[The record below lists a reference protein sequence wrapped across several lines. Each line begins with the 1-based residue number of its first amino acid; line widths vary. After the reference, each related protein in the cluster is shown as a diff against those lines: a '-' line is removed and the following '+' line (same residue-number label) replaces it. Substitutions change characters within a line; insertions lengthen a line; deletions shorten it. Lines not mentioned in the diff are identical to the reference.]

1 MEIERLSFVITPED
15 RVEDFVN
22 ADEEVWGPWLR
33 QQRGY
38 LRKAATVYPGGRVD
52 LRLFW
57 DSKKNLRK
65 AAESP
70 EIPVLDVKL
79 RAAFLGVFQR
89 LP

>member
-1 MEIERLSFVITPED
+1 MEIERLSFVVTPED

-33 QQRGY
+33 QQKGY

-70 EIPVLDVKL
+70 EIPALEVKL
-79 RAAFLGVFQR
+79 RAQFLGVFNR

>member
-1 MEIERLSFVITPED
+1 MEIERLSFVITPAD

-22 ADEEVWGPWLR
+22 ADEKVWGPWLR
-33 QQRGY
+33 QQKGY

-57 DSKKNLRK
+57 DSKKNLEK
-65 AAESP
+65 ASKNS
-70 EIPVLDVKL
+70 EIPAIDVKL
-79 RAAFLGVFQR
+79 RSEFLGVFTR

>member
-1 MEIERLSFVITPED
+1 MKIELLKFRVIPED
-15 RVEDFVN
+15 RVEDFIE
-22 ADEEVWGPWLR
+22 ADEAIWDPWLQ

-38 LRKAATVYPGGRVD
+38 LRKTYQRYASGIVH

-57 DSKKNLRK
+57 ATQRDL
-65 AAESP
+65 AAASQSP

-79 RAAFLGVFQR
+79 QAAFLGVFQR